1 MSLHNI
7 EELVLGGPELRKD
20 AALGEQGECRVRLF
34 VELLP
39 CKLEEDEEDREV
51 EEGEK
56 SSETMSLSTK
66 RI

>member
-7 EELVLGGPELRKD
+7 KELVLSEPELRKD
-20 AALGEQGECRVRLF
+20 AALGEEGECRVWLF

-39 CKLEEDEEDREV
+39 CKLEEDKVDWEV
-51 EEGEK
+51 ER
-56 SSETMSLSTK
+56 SSKMTSLSTK